1 MLIKIKGRN
10 QESFQITVK
19 SVMNLA
25 CVAFRK
31 GSIPTERDM
40 QEPERTGLYWYENTK
55 EEKFELLP
63 TANNHKAFIRSR
75 GENFIV
81 IEFHSRYDR
90 NNKQVNSLSNLVL
103 SFFDE
108 DEVEAVNKT
117 SEMYSKQINN

>member
-10 QESFQITVK
+10 QDRFQETVK
-19 SVMNLA
+19 RVMNLA

-31 GSIPTERDM
+31 GGVPTERDM

-108 DEVEAVNKT
+108 DEVEAV
-117 SEMYSKQINN
+117 S